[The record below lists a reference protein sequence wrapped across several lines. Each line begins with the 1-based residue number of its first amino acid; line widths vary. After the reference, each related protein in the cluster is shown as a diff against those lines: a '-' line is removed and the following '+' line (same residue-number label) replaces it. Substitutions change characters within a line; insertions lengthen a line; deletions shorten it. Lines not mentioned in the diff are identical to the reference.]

1 MRLFFNKT
9 SPYARKARVAVH
21 ELGLLDEVAFVEVDP
36 WGEPPE
42 LLVVTP
48 LSKVP
53 ALVTESGQLVTESD
67 TIAAVLDASVP
78 DRHLLPKEA
87 SARQETLARAA
98 LCQGLIDASF
108 ISVIEGRRP
117 DGQRWDAWV
126 ARQQRAVARTVAVID
141 AKFDLDP
148 NRFDLGD
155 IGLAC
160 GLAYVDF
167 RLPGFAWRQEHPRL
181 AAWLD
186 RAVARPSMQ
195 ATQP

>member
-1 MRLFFNKT
+1 M
-9 SPYARKARVAVH
+9 AVH
-21 ELGLLDEVAFVEVDP
+21 ELGLLDRVAFVEVDP
-36 WGEPPE
+36 WTEPPE
-42 LLVVTP
+42 LLAVTP

-53 ALVTESGQLVTESD
+53 ALATGDGQLVTESD

-78 DRHLLPKEA
+78 DGHLVPTDTR
-87 SARQETLARAA
+87 ARRDALARAA

-117 DGQRWDAWV
+117 VGQRWDAWV
-126 ARQQRAVARTVAVID
+126 ARQQRAVARTLAVVN
-141 AKFDLDP
+141 ATFDLDP
-148 NRFDLGD
+148 ERFDLGD

-167 RLPGFAWRQEHPRL
+167 RLPALAWRGEHPCL

-186 RAVARPSMQ
+186 RVAARPSMQ
-195 ATQP
+195 TTQP